1 MFTILLKSFVQG
13 ELMSFQKFAKTT
25 VLAYTNDTSKGFGYS
40 KTASIDKIAS
50 YYKEQ
55 PLGTIDV
62 KAKLETVAD
71 TYKISKNPDDYVFV
85 SVRALTANV
94 PNENHDCFMEEEL
107 LRFDQKQGCKVYATF
122 NLKPH
127 HVNHRSSDPT
137 QARGCIIDVH
147 YNTKN
152 AEHFP
157 ELLIAVDKTKDK
169 KLAEGIASGEL
180 NSFSMGCSSGHTICS
195 ICGNKA
201 SVPSEFCTHISL
213 YKGKEVEGKIAFEDC
228 REVGFEEESSVD
240 DPADKQALTQEVILA
255 SKGDNTSDMA
265 TETEFL
271 KVNTKLNGLS
281 SAVKTVIEQLKT
293 REASVKTA
301 ATNDEVIKMF
311 LNDSFPKDK
320 MPEWGTP
327 NLKIK
332 KIGDKWG
339 LVNFSTVMLYRDAG
353 EVYSNITKYSST
365 SAAIQT
371 KIKAIA
377 SDLGVTLK
385 EVKEEDMPVKNASK
399 IADEG
404 YVPEWPE
411 EEEVRGMYLVKSI
424 WDNGGKSFDRYTIVF
439 QDGSYLG
446 LSHNPDSAQG
456 FSQYDSPV
464 KEGPNLG
471 KEITWD
477 KLPKEVREHV
487 AEELTEIY
495 KNKMSN
501 KNASKTAGFDAEEIA
516 ETFINGNI
524 SDARKAIGNSIA
536 KFNAVLSIIE
546 EFNSSSVESFRRLMS
561 KDASTNREA
570 GTILEMLKK
579 HLIDIHPE
587 MANNEDIANK
597 IKKATSLDDLEH
609 VFIPGYLRKI
619 IKEASAKTA
628 DAGKIEKLDSLQ
640 NEIRQLLD
648 TKTDENYQKAKE
660 LVKEKDKLMS
670 EVYEIKTAEGEELV
684 EDASITKPYSAE
696 SPEDQDNQT
705 KEEEDNQ
712 DDLEEYKKKKEDEA
726 NKSLSSEELGVVTT
740 MADKKR
746 AKGEETVWSSMN
758 PVERR
763 KIIIDT
769 LFEKEDSSKKIV
781 NEGYAAEKIDKFVNK
796 SLPQLKET
804 LHEITYNKLLSKLAN
819 KKIKSNGGTMSVN
832 TSVTKEANPYLALK
846 KKAVD
851 NAAKEYWE
859 KLQPGYGKDMTKDI
873 KKKKLQA
880 LLEKKRA
887 EKATDKLW
895 KDVNKGNGNPPELWK
910 TKGKGNPPKE
920 FKNAASDKLWK
931 DVNKGAGNAPAAW
944 KNVTGKGNPPKEFK
958 FAKLYQDIQAFPAGN
973 MLVIAKAMRPI
984 YIISNV
990 SASAENKTAS
1000 EATKLNPVAILRA
1013 IASKGL
1019 KVAMEEYK
1027 AKKLQALYPTV
1038 RKPSIVDNPG
1048 TDGLIRVKP
1057 TDSVEKGGDDD
1068 LSSVDRSKLKETN
1081 LSEDGKN
1088 DIKLA
1093 NKKRADLQ
1101 KLLDMIE
1108 EEQKK
1113 GTPDAEIYK
1122 LMETFTATEPNVAS
1136 KKKHQGNKVNLDALA
1151 NELLKGGISPNAV
1164 KDVLERIK
1172 KIEDREDR
1180 EKIENEKIETPIK
1193 ASISETTTSDLV
1205 NFSKTKPEA
1214 TKPLTS
1220 GGGSD
1225 LAGVKRD
1232 IARADE
1238 LYSGGKDDLD
1248 ADELKKKV
1256 VTVKADKKIA
1266 NEMTPEAQDFVSKKI
1281 EKLIGE
1287 GKPQDQAAAIA
1298 YSMAREEGYDVPE
1311 KTAAYVQEGERPDII
1326 GIDEDTW
1333 KEILKVLDST
1343 DEEKR
1348 IRKILQEDFELDAS
1362 EIRQVLRYGKYRSKS
1377 ASIRPRIIIDKKAI
1391 KAEIESEVK
1400 KAAAIEV
1407 ASYKT
1412 AFRQRFLRSLKLAN
1426 LRATKNLVDNPL
1438 KASMADVLFT
1448 PTKEYTG
1455 MDMEM
1460 ANQLTE
1466 ESFAKGSLDYINSIV
1481 AEAEKFIE
1489 MPEDS
1494 FLAIEDD
1501 TKKLNLVIPVADI
1514 ESEVPGDFGSDEPM
1528 YEEEE
1533 ITPMEAKAARFANA
1547 NPIFKPSAVAST
1559 KWSHLKGV
1567 FTDWN

>member
-1 MFTILLKSFVQG
+1 M
-13 ELMSFQKFAKTT
+13 FQKFAKTT
-25 VLAYTNDTSKGFGYS
+25 VLAYTNDASKGFGYS

-62 KAKLETVAD
+62 KAKLEIVAD

-94 PNENHDCFMEEEL
+94 PNENHDCFMEDEL
-107 LRFDQKQGCKVYATF
+107 LRFDQKHGCKVYATF

-180 NSFSMGCSSGHTICS
+180 NAFSMGCACEHTLCS

-201 SVPSEFCTHISL
+201 STPSEFCTHISL

-228 REVGFEEESSVD
+228 RRVAFEEESSVD

-255 SKGDNTSDMA
+255 SKGDNKSDMA
-265 TETEFL
+265 METEFL
-271 KVNTKLNGLS
+271 AVNSKLNGLS

-293 REASVKTA
+293 REASKKEATVKKKSEEDGKFGIFIYVEDSESGPLYAEYADNKTKAISIAKVLEKNKDEEFPDMKTYIEVWEKDKEGLFGNTGEPIYKTA
-301 ATNDEVIKMF
+301 SAKTADTNDEVIKSIVAWSKNIAENYNDKTETSIYSSLIDAKNHLGLNMGEIDKRWVSFSPGDHVTPKQISYLLTGYENPKYIKEASAKTAATNEEVISMF
-311 LNDSFPKDK
+311 LKDSFPKDK
-320 MPEWGTP
+320 LPSWGTS

-332 KIGDKWG
+332 KIGDAWG
-339 LVNFSTVMLYRDAG
+339 LVNYSTVMLYRDGG
-353 EVYSNITKYSST
+353 EVYSNTTKYSSST
-365 SAAIQT
+365 SAIQS
-371 KIKAIA
+371 KIKSIA
-377 SDLGVTLK
+377 SDFGIILK
-385 EVKEEDMPVKNASK
+385 EVKEEDMPVRNASK
-399 IADEG
+399 I
-404 YVPEWPE
+404 
-411 EEEVRGMYLVKSI
+411 
-424 WDNGGKSFDRYTIVF
+424 
-439 QDGSYLG
+439 
-446 LSHNPDSAQG
+446 
-456 FSQYDSPV
+456 
-464 KEGPNLG
+464 
-471 KEITWD
+471 
-477 KLPKEVREHV
+477 
-487 AEELTEIY
+487 
-495 KNKMSN
+495 
-501 KNASKTAGFDAEEIA
+501 AGFDAEEIA

-536 KFNAVLSIIE
+536 KFNAVLSLLE
-546 EFNSSSVESFRRLMS
+546 EWGQDTSSFRRQMS
-561 KDASTNREA
+561 RDAS
-570 GTILEMLKK
+570 
-579 HLIDIHPE
+579 
-587 MANNEDIANK
+587 
-597 IKKATSLDDLEH
+597 
-609 VFIPGYLRKI
+609 
-619 IKEASAKTA
+619 A
-628 DAGKIEKLDSLQ
+628 D
-640 NEIRQLLD
+640 
-648 TKTDENYQKAKE
+648 
-660 LVKEKDKLMS
+660 
-670 EVYEIKTAEGEELV
+670 KTAEEEELA
-684 EDASITKPYSAE
+684 EDASIIKPYGAE
-696 SPEDQDNQT
+696 SPEDQNNET
-705 KEEEDNQ
+705 EEEEDNQ

-726 NKSLSSEELGVVTT
+726 NKPLSSEELGIATT
-740 MADKKR
+740 M
-746 AKGEETVWSSMN
+746 
-758 PVERR
+758 
-763 KIIIDT
+763 
-769 LFEKEDSSKKIV
+769 
-781 NEGYAAEKIDKFVNK
+781 
-796 SLPQLKET
+796 
-804 LHEITYNKLLSKLAN
+804 AN

-832 TSVTKEANPYLALK
+832 TLVTKEANPYLALK

-851 NAAKEYWE
+851 SAAKEYWE
-859 KLQPGYGKDMTKDI
+859 KLQPGYGKDMTKEI

-887 EKATDKLW
+887 EKASDKLW
-895 KDVNKGNGNPPELWK
+895 KGVQKGSGNPPALWK

-931 DVNKGAGNAPAAW
+931 EVNKGSGNAPAAW

-984 YIISNV
+984 YVISNV
-990 SASAENKTAS
+990 SPNAENKTAS
-1000 EATKLNPVAILRA
+1000 ETKLNPVAVLRA

-1019 KVAMEEYK
+1019 KVAMDEYK

-1038 RKPSIVDNPG
+1038 RKPSIVDDPIG
-1048 TDGLIRVKP
+1048 DGMIRVKP

-1081 LSEDGKN
+1081 LSDDGKN

-1093 NKKRADLQ
+1093 NKKKADLT
-1101 KLLDMIE
+1101 KLIDMIKA
-1108 EEQKK
+1108 EQSK
-1113 GTPDAEIYK
+1113 GTTDAVILKMVDTYI
-1122 LMETFTATEPNVAS
+1122 ETKPTAS
-1136 KKKHQGNKVNLDALA
+1136 KK
-1151 NELLKGGISPNAV
+1151 S
-1164 KDVLERIK
+1164 
-1172 KIEDREDR
+1172 
-1180 EKIENEKIETPIK
+1180 
-1193 ASISETTTSDLV
+1193 SISETTTSDLV
-1205 NFSKTKPEA
+1205 NFSKTKPES

-1232 IARADE
+1232 TARADD

-1248 ADELKKKV
+1248 ADELKKNV

-1266 NEMTPEAQDFVSKKI
+1266 LSVGDTVLTNDGIKGKITKTGPEDLYYVEGSATPYESSDLKVVASKKLAEMTPEAQDFVSKKI

-1298 YSMAREEGYDVPE
+1298 YSMAREEGFDVPE
-1311 KTAAYVQEGERPDII
+1311 K
-1326 GIDEDTW
+1326 
-1333 KEILKVLDST
+1333 
-1343 DEEKR
+1343 
-1348 IRKILQEDFELDAS
+1348 
-1362 EIRQVLRYGKYRSKS
+1362 S
-1377 ASIRPRIIIDKKAI
+1377 ASMRPRIIIDKKAI

-1400 KAAAIEV
+1400 KAAAKEV
-1407 ASYKT
+1407 AEYKT

-1438 KASMADVLFT
+1438 KASMADVLYT
-1448 PTKEYTG
+1448 PTKEYIG
-1455 MDMEM
+1455 MDMEL

-1489 MPEDS
+1489 MPEES

-1514 ESEVPGDFGSDEPM
+1514 ESTIPGDFGSDEPM
-1528 YEEEE
+1528 YEMEESP
-1533 ITPMEAKAARFANA
+1533 IEAKAARFANA
-1547 NPIFKPSAVAST
+1547 NPIFKPSAEMTT
-1559 KWSHLKGV
+1559 KWSHLKGI
-1567 FTDWN
+1567 FND